1 MSNALVITDE
11 QKNDLLKFLKKNRS
25 ADLVTIYLAFIEEKF
40 HLQPVLYPRDKT
52 IYQSLEDLIEK
63 LEKQGKLW
71 RETEITIQ
79 FGQQSVNEQTKKIY
93 ICPFTGKVFGDN
105 THPNP
110 QDAIYDWVS
119 KCPEN
124 KERVGGLPAKRFF
137 VSEDPEVIKNYIS
150 ERKASVKKVVY
161 SSAITGKLFNSRH
174 AVIEDFKKNYIKP
187 LTMIE
192 VQNQN
197 RYQIDEA
204 FLHFIEKHLNEEK
217 IAAFRRSAIEAS
229 RVRTLSRKMGRKRID
244 VITGRRRSDAN
255 IRCCLFKDTSPRAPL
270 IALSGDLGSGKTT
283 FMQGLVARPRRITG
297 HGAKPYVRLSPSLS
311 HSSARFPFRSLSP
324 AIDR

>member
-1 MSNALVITDE
+1 MSNALTITDE
-11 QKNDLLKFLKKNRS
+11 QKKDLLQFLKKNRN
-25 ADLVTIYLAFIEEKF
+25 ADLITIYLAFIEEKF
-40 HLQPVLYPRDKT
+40 HVKPILFPREKT
-52 IYQSLEDLIEK
+52 IYQSVDDLIEK

-79 FGQQSVNEQTKKIY
+79 FGQQSVNEQTRKIY

-110 QDAIYDWVS
+110 QDAIYDWVA

-124 KERVGGLPAKRFF
+124 KERIGGLPVKRFF

-161 SSAITGKLFNSRH
+161 SSAITGKLFNSRQ
-174 AVIEDFKKNYIKP
+174 AIIEDFKKNYIKP

-197 RYQIDEA
+197 RYQIDET
-204 FLHFIEKHLNEEK
+204 FLHFIEKHLNEDK
-217 IAAFRRSAIEAS
+217 IASFVE
-229 RVRTLSRKMGRKRID
+229 
-244 VITGRRRSDAN
+244 
-255 IRCCLFKDTSPRAPL
+255 
-270 IALSGDLGSGKTT
+270 ALSKHPEFEHYL
-283 FMQGLVARPRRITG
+283 
-297 HGAKPYVRLSPSLS
+297 AKWVETE
-311 HSSARFPFRSLSP
+311 
-324 AIDR
+324 